1 MRAVVIA
8 LSLALAGPATQAG
21 DWPLFRGPNGA
32 AVSDESGLPV
42 KFDRK
47 TGEGVSWSA
56 PLPGRG
62 VSSPVVAS
70 GTVYVTCSSGPRD
83 DRLHVLAFDADT
95 GKPRWHR
102 QLAATG
108 LTYCHPKTCM
118 AAPTPVTDGGNV
130 YALFA
135 TGDLVAFDTA
145 GNQLWYRSIVGD
157 YPTVSNQ
164 VGMASSPVLAGDKL
178 IVPMENDG
186 ESFLAAVDTKTGRN
200 VWKASR
206 PKGVNWTTP
215 LVREVGGKREVL
227 FAGNGGL
234 SAYDADTGTR
244 LWGYVPAGGD
254 IPTPTLAGDLLLH
267 ASRGVTAI
275 KLGDKPAE
283 AWKAPRLN
291 TGMTSPLAYKERV
304 YAANSAG
311 LVFCAE
317 LATGKVLW
325 QERAKG
331 PFSGSPV
338 AGDGKLYVISET
350 GTLTVFKLGD
360 TPEVLGVS
368 ELGEEGLATP
378 AISGGGLFLRGEKT
392 LVRVGAKAKS

>member
-1 MRAVVIA
+1 MRATVIA
-8 LSLALAGPATQAG
+8 LSLALAGPAAAG
-21 DWPLFRGPNGA
+21 DWPVFRGPNGA
-32 AVSDESGLPV
+32 AVSDESALPV

-47 TGEGVSWSA
+47 TGDGVSWEA
-56 PLPGRG
+56 ALPGRG
-62 VSSPVVAS
+62 VSSPVIAGGV
-70 GTVYVTCSSGPRD
+70 VYVTCSSGPRD
-83 DRLHVLAFDADT
+83 DRLHVLALAADT
-95 GKPRWHR
+95 GKQLWHR

-118 AAPTPVTDGGNV
+118 AAPTPVADGTAV

-135 TGDLVAFDTA
+135 TGDLVAFDPA

-215 LVREVGGKREVL
+215 VVREVNGNREVL

-244 LWGYVPAGGD
+244 LWGFAPAAGS

-267 ASRGVTAI
+267 ASRGVSAI
-275 KLGDKPAE
+275 KLGEKPAE
-283 AWKAPRLN
+283 AWTAPKLN
-291 TGMTSPLAYKERV
+291 TGMTSPVAYQGRV

-311 LVFCAE
+311 IVFCAD
-317 LATGKVLW
+317 LASGKVRW

-350 GTLTVFKLGD
+350 GTLTVFKLGE
-360 TPEVLGVS
+360 TPEVLGTS
-368 ELGEEGLATP
+368 EFGEEGLATP

-392 LVRVGAKAKS
+392 LIRVGAKKG

>member
-1 MRAVVIA
+1 MRVAVIA
-8 LSLALAGPATQAG
+8 LSLAFAGPAAAG
-21 DWPLFRGPNGA
+21 DWPQFRGPNGS
-32 AVSDESGLPV
+32 AVSDETNLPV

-62 VSSPVVAS
+62 VSSPVVA
-70 GTVYVTCSSGPRD
+70 GGAVYVTCSSGTRD
-83 DRLHVLAFDADT
+83 DRLHVLAFDAAT

-118 AAPTPVTDGGNV
+118 AAPTPVADASAV

-135 TGDLVAFDTA
+135 TGDLVAFDAA

-157 YPTVSNQ
+157 YPTVTNQ

-186 ESFLAAVDTKTGRN
+186 ESFLAAVDTRTGRN

-206 PKGVNWTTP
+206 PKGVNWSSPT
-215 LVREVGGKREVL
+215 VREADGRREVL

-234 SAYDADTGTR
+234 SAYDADTGNR
-244 LWGYVPAGGD
+244 VWGYVPAAGS
-254 IPTPTLAGDLLLH
+254 IPTPTLVGDLLLH
-267 ASRGVTAI
+267 ASGGVTAI
-275 KLGDKPAE
+275 KLGEKPAE
-283 AWKAPRLN
+283 AWKARLS
-291 TGMTSPLAYKERV
+291 TGMTSPLAYQGRV
-304 YAANSAG
+304 YAANPTTGQIA
-311 LVFCAE
+311 CAD
-317 LATGKVLW
+317 LKSGKVLW

-331 PFSGSPV
+331 PFSASPV
-338 AGDGKLYVISET
+338 AADGKLYVINET
-350 GTLTVFKLGD
+350 GTLTVLKLGD

-368 ELGEEGLATP
+368 ELSEEGLATP

-392 LVRVGAKAKS
+392 LIRVGSKGKG